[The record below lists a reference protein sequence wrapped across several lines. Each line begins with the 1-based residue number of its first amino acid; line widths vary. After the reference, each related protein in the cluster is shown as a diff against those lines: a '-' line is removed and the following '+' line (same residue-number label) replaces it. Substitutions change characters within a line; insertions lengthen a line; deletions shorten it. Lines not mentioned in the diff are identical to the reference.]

1 MKNGGILDGIRIGCV
16 KYLNARPLIGAYPGP
31 VVFEHPSALAKFI
44 WNGDLEAG
52 LVPVFEAF
60 QHPGYAA
67 VDGVGICSDGPV
79 YSVFLAHRVPLK
91 EVRSVCLDTASLTS
105 VNLLRVLCAEF
116 FGIAPRTDA
125 ACGDPDARLLIGN
138 QAIDFRMRN
147 EPGWQI
153 LDLGEAWKQCTGLP
167 FVYAVWLLRPGIGES
182 GAVADA
188 FRALK
193 VEGVQRLEEWIQA
206 DSFQTEAFRR
216 QYLGGH
222 IRYTLGPD
230 EKRGL
235 TEFRRLLEK
244 GGLIPAGGAALEFI

>member
-1 MKNGGILDGIRIGCV
+1 MNRSSVLDGIRIGCV
-16 KYLNARPLIGAYPGP
+16 KYLNARPLIGAHLGP
-31 VVFEHPSALAKFI
+31 VVFEHPAVLAQQI
-44 WNGDLEAG
+44 WRGDLDVG
-52 LVPVFEAF
+52 LVPVYEAF

-91 EVRSVCLDTASLTS
+91 EVQSIWLDTASLTS
-105 VNLLRVLCAEF
+105 VNLLRVLCTEF

-125 ACGDPDARLLIGN
+125 ACGDSDARLLIGN
-138 QAIDFRMRN
+138 QAIDFRMQN

-167 FVYAVWLLRPGIGES
+167 FVYAVWLLRPGIRES

-193 VEGVQRLEEWIQA
+193 EEGVRRLEEWICT
-206 DSFQTEAFRR
+206 DTFQTAEFRR
-216 QYLGGH
+216 RYLGGY
-222 IRYTLGPD
+222 IQYGLGPE
-230 EKRGL
+230 EKRGMA
-235 TEFRRLLEK
+235 EFRRLLEK
-244 GGLIPAGGAALEFI
+244 HGSIPKGGAALELI